1 MLFPLYVTADPHQL
15 IGRSPLVPD
24 FSFKGANVVSLAA
37 DVRNVLSTIAAAV
50 PENPHHIIA
59 TAEGYEGG
67 EWVCVFVGEPVED
80 NPTKRVNISFPA
92 RLIDAID
99 QRAEEFGLTRSGW
112 LAHAA
117 RAQLAKGG

>member
-1 MLFPLYVTADPHQL
+1 MLFPLYVTTDHSEI

-24 FSFKGANVVSLAA
+24 FSFRGASLTSLAA
-37 DVRNVLSTIAAAV
+37 DVREILRSIAAPV
-50 PENPHHIIA
+50 PDNPHQVIA
-59 TAEGYEGG
+59 SAEGYEGG

-80 NPTKRVNISFPA
+80 NPAKRLNISLPA

-112 LAHAA
+112 IAIAA